1 MKRLGVYI
9 VVMVGCL
16 FVGLTTYYMLKNYE
30 VIDISADTIE
40 NQVFLNVDETIS
52 LNVVHELA
60 QTELS
65 YSVSEDGI
73 ISYNVET
80 GEITGLAGG
89 DVELTITSEN
99 TKYGDNG
106 QFTFNVKVG
115 DGSQATPY
123 YVLNKDD
130 LKAIGGTRTYANGNS
145 REWSASAFYQLRND
159 IDLAG
164 EEWVPLCSEN
174 GFSGSFVGG
183 NSNINTISNLTI
195 STNQPYAGLFAG
207 LTELAEVS
215 YIAFDSPKIV
225 GNFNAAGVVAGLAQD
240 SKISKID
247 VKNGTVLATP
257 YTVGTRATSFVGGIV
272 GATMGTIVA
281 NHGEAA
287 LAQRGSVYMCSYQ
300 GVVGTN
306 NNVDEV
312 IGSFETEGMALMD
325 IGGIVGYM
333 FGSTIENNKA
343 EVTFSINQAIA
354 EKAAMFERASS
365 TGICIDVGGIVGAT
379 ANNFVVTSDNLQ
391 ATIYPIVKNNLAL
404 VGIDNVPTTARG
416 VIGHL
421 PIDVH
426 FSGTVEGSNQWVI
439 GNYFYTT
446 TTLILEGGS
455 SVQNATTRI
464 PDAAALRNIST
475 YVTMPGTPWEISD
488 EEGSISSPWILTG
501 TSPVI
506 NYLYQDI
513 TLPTDQEITEISTAE
528 EFYQAYYNMTST
540 DISNVARKY
549 YLLQNYKL
557 TADID
562 LSSIENLTTFVPIG
576 SGLFMFNG
584 AFDGNGHTI
593 SFDGVTISGDIFG
606 GMFGQIG
613 SNAEVK
619 NLTVEGLS
627 IDGAKYAGGIAGVN
641 YGKITDCIVPV
652 VTINNATYAGGFT
665 GINRGTITQTIVE
678 AEEGEEQP
686 LSPTSV
692 AEIQVANLGTST
704 FSGGI
709 SGINYGTISNLT
721 VEAYI
726 YAETVTT
733 GEFARYIG
741 GMVGYNYEGSKLE
754 NCYVSNGEIRDESTI
769 ATYMGGFAGINAG
782 SITLCGFGGNANGG
796 ISPKITGAYD
806 AGNQVA
812 GGFAAMITSTG
823 SVSQSFANVTINSRV
838 IGGFAAY
845 MIGEVSESYV
855 SGMLTGNEVGG
866 FAVHMA
872 LTSGSTEGGHII
884 NSYTVASLSAQNESS
899 KLAGLSVYMR
909 YPAVIEKCYMACSF
923 SGNGEAY
930 YESVTNTREGFVNW
944 ITSWARPAERL
955 GTINDVVINEKG
967 AANRTSAIISYGG
980 QNVIYLESSD
990 AENPLNYSDAGFNTE
1005 TIWQIGG
1012 PQDTANTNPNRE
1024 PVLIAVEGLHG
1035 IVQDYSNGS
1044 TTEEPGTGDETE
1056 NPGDSQQPGT
1066 GDVTENP
1073 EQPGTEEPA
1082 TGTEGSEET
1091 TTPETGNEAA

>member
-16 FVGLTTYYMLKNYE
+16 FVGLTTYYMIKNYE

-40 NQVFLNVDETIS
+40 NQVFLNVGQTTS

-65 YSVSEDGI
+65 YSFSEDGI

-115 DGSQATPY
+115 DGSQAAPY

-130 LKAIGGTRTYANGNS
+130 LKAIGGTRTYSNGNS
-145 REWSASAFYQLRND
+145 RQWPSDAFYQLRND

-164 EEWVPLCSEN
+164 EEWVPLCGEN

-183 NSNINTISNLTI
+183 NSSINTISNLTI

-207 LTELAEVS
+207 LTGLAEVS
-215 YIAFDSPKIV
+215 YIAFDSPRIA

-257 YTVGTRATSFVGGIV
+257 YTVETRATAFVGGII

-281 NHGEAA
+281 NNMETA
-287 LAQRGSVYMCSYQ
+287 LAQRGSIYMCSYQ

-312 IGSFETEGMALMD
+312 IGSFESEGMALMD

-343 EVTFSINQAIA
+343 EVTFSINAAIA
-354 EKAAMFERASS
+354 EKAAAFERVSS

-379 ANNFVVTSDNLQ
+379 ANNYVTTSGNLE
-391 ATIYPIVKNNLAL
+391 ATIYPIVKNNLAI

-421 PIDVH
+421 PLSVH
-426 FSGTVEGSNQWVI
+426 FSGTVEGTNQWVV

-464 PDAAALRNIST
+464 PDANALKSINT
-475 YVTMPGTPWEISD
+475 YVSMPGTPWEISG
-488 EEGSISSPWILTG
+488 EEGSIDSPWILTG
-501 TSPVI
+501 SSPVI
-506 NYLYQDI
+506 NYYYQDT

-528 EFYQAYYNMTST
+528 EFYKVYYNMTSA
-540 DISNVARKY
+540 DLSNIARKY
-549 YLLQNYKL
+549 YLAQNYKL

-562 LSSIENLTTFVPIG
+562 LSSIEGLTAFAPIG
-576 SGLFMFNG
+576 SGMYAFNG
-584 AFDGNGHTI
+584 AFDGNGYTI
-593 SFDGVTISGDIFG
+593 SFEGVTILGDSFG

-619 NLTVEGLS
+619 NLTVEGLT
-627 IDGAKYAGGIAGVN
+627 IDGVKYAGGVAGVN
-641 YGKITDCIVPV
+641 YGKITDCV
-652 VTINNATYAGGFT
+652 VSLATINNATYAGGIV
-665 GINRGTITQTIVE
+665 GINKGTITQTIVE
-678 AEEGEEQP
+678 AEEGEEQSV
-686 LSPTSV
+686 SPTSV
-692 AEIQVANLGTST
+692 SEIKVANLETT

-721 VEAYI
+721 VETYI
-726 YAETVTT
+726 YGETTT
-733 GEFARYIG
+733 EGDFARYIG
-741 GMVGYNYEGSKLE
+741 GMVGYNYEEAKLE

-769 ATYMGGFAGINAG
+769 ALYMGGFAGINAG
-782 SITLCGFGGNANGG
+782 NITLCGFGGNANGG
-796 ISPKITGAYD
+796 ISPKITGSND
-806 AGNQVA
+806 SGKQVA

-823 SVSQSFANVTINSRV
+823 SVSKSFANVTINSRI

-845 MIGEVSESYV
+845 MIGDVSESYV
-855 SGMLTGNEVGG
+855 TGMFTGNEVGG

-884 NSYTVASLSAQNESS
+884 NSYTVASLTALNESS
-899 KLAGLSVYMR
+899 KLAGLSLYMR

-923 SGNGEAY
+923 NGDGEAY
-930 YESVTNTREGFVNW
+930 YESLTNTREGFVNW
-944 ITSWARPAERL
+944 VTSWARPAEKL
-955 GTINDVVINEKG
+955 GTITNVVINEKG
-967 AANRTSAIISYGG
+967 SATKTSAIISYEG
-980 QNVIYLESSD
+980 QKVIYLQPSD
-990 AENPLNYSDAGFNTE
+990 VENPLNYSDAGFNTE

-1012 PQDTANTNPNRE
+1012 SQDTTNTNPNKE
-1024 PVLIAVEGLHG
+1024 PILVAVEGLHG
-1035 IVQDYSNGS
+1035 IIQDYNNGS